1 MNFYDKII
9 NFIDLLDNSEN
20 LLKITFSNNNTSSG
34 LLCSTLDAKSNTNN
48 FIKSIDIFDENKF
61 DKLMK
66 YINSLKQKH
75 KYEHHDIIREN
86 YYSQIR
92 ETTKNNM
99 QQIYVEEL
107 NLLDI
112 IQYSPNDKQKID
124 YNIYVIQSNK
134 IKQNKYSFPNLNKYH
149 FEKNISIDEYIF
161 DGFKLMIEN
170 NIIYIE
176 INKKIYEK
184 DILNQIINIILDF

>member
-1 MNFYDKII
+1 MNFNDKIT
-9 NFIDLLDNSEN
+9 NFIDLLDNPEN
-20 LLKITFSNNNTSSG
+20 LLKITFSNNNINNN
-34 LLCSTLDAKSNTNN
+34 KNN
-48 FIKSIDIFDENKF
+48 FITSIDIFNKNKF
-61 DKLMK
+61 NKLIK
-66 YINSLKQKH
+66 YIDSLKQKY
-75 KYEHHDIIREN
+75 KYEHNNIIREN

-92 ETTKNNM
+92 EITNNM
-99 QQIYVEEL
+99 PKIYVEEL

-124 YNIYVIQSNK
+124 YNIYIIQSNK

-161 DGFKLMIEN
+161 DGFKLIIEN